1 MGFKYKDERI
11 FIVQPKD
18 SYIFF
23 KAKDRIKAKDR
34 KDAPEQ
40 DLIIKLNKES
50 FFRVYCTNG
59 KFLVSNEFVRMELDE
74 QQMNWYFRRPFEGIA
89 D

>member
-18 SYIFF
+18 SAIYL
-23 KAKDRIKAKDR
+23 KAKDRE
-34 KDAPEQ
+34 DALEQ

-50 FFRVYCTNG
+50 FFRVYCTDG
-59 KFLVSNEFVRMELDE
+59 KFWVSNEFIRMELNE
-74 QQMNWYFRRPFEGIA
+74 QQMNWYFRKPFEGIA

>member
-1 MGFKYKDERI
+1 MSFKYKDERI

-18 SYIFF
+18 SAIYL
-23 KAKDRIKAKDR
+23 KAKDRE
-34 KDAPEQ
+34 DASEQ

-50 FFRVYCTNG
+50 FFRVYCNNG
-59 KFLVSNEFVRMELDE
+59 KFWVSNEFIRMELDE
-74 QQMNWYFRRPFEGIA
+74 QQMNWYFRKPFEGIA

>member
-18 SYIFF
+18 SAIYL
-23 KAKDRIKAKDR
+23 KAKDHE
-34 KDAPEQ
+34 DAPEQ

-59 KFLVSNEFVRMELDE
+59 KFWVSNEFVRMELNE
-74 QQMNWYFRRPFEGIA
+74 QQMNWYFRKPFEGIA

>member
-18 SYIFF
+18 DYIFF
-23 KAKDRIKAKDR
+23 KVTDHGDT
-34 KDAPEQ
+34 PEQ

-50 FFRVYCTNG
+50 FFRVYCSNG
-59 KFLVSNEFVRMELDE
+59 KFWVSNEFVRMELNE
-74 QQMNWYFRRPFEGIA
+74 QQMNWYFRKPFEGIA

>member
-18 SYIFF
+18 SAIYL
-23 KAKDRIKAKDR
+23 KAKDREDV
-34 KDAPEQ
+34 PEQ

-50 FFRVYCTNG
+50 FFRVYCSNG
-59 KFLVSNEFVRMELDE
+59 KFWVSNEFVRMELNE
-74 QQMNWYFRRPFEGIA
+74 QQMNWYFRKPFEGIA